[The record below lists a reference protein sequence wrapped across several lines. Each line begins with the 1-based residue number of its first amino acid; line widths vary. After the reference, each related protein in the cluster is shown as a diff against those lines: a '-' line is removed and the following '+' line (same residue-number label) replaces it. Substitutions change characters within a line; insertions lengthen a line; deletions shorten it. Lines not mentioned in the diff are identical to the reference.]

1 MPTRSAEAKSIRAAP
16 KQLPTLLRLAVQQ
29 LRRRPSPQKGA
40 LPPPAFRRR
49 LKDAVAALGKEVHAL
64 HWAELTAGSAH
75 WTMVT
80 TLPAG
85 SEVTLLA
92 AGEASLSRLLGI
104 GAGPKAA
111 LWFRLDGGDARKI
124 TGNGH
129 SLSVAHDTPI
139 ELIATIPSEFATKE
153 GDFGPEVPRAKVS
166 GKLLAALLVW
176 RRGADAGLAAAA
188 RQDPE
193 LFACAVQR
201 PERAEPP
208 GDWRYLW
215 RLGEGH
221 IYRRC
226 EDAADALCCHT
237 EADVGI
243 LQHPVSL
250 PLEDALRLR
259 WQWLAEQLPSA
270 LPEHTQ
276 PTHDYLSIAVEFDNG
291 LDLTYMWSAG
301 LAIDTV
307 FRCPLNWWDQRE
319 THWVIR
325 NDPKELGHWLS
336 EERRL
341 LADYRAAIGGTPP
354 ARVVG
359 VWLIANSLFQR
370 GEGVCRYRNI
380 ALLDDADR
388 VTPIPIA

>member
-1 MPTRSAEAKSIRAAP
+1 M
-16 KQLPTLLRLAVQQ
+16 LRLAGRQ
-29 LRRRPSPQKGA
+29 LRQRFRQQERPLAPH
-40 LPPPAFRRR
+40 AFRQR
-49 LKDAVAALGKEVHAL
+49 LSEAAAAFGNELHAL

-75 WTMVT
+75 WTVVT

-85 SEVTLLA
+85 SEATLLA
-92 AGEASLSRLLGI
+92 AGEARLSRLLGI

-111 LWFRLDGGDARKI
+111 LWYRLDGGEARKI
-124 TGNGH
+124 VDNGH
-129 SLSVAHDTPI
+129 SLKVDHDTQI
-139 ELIATIPSEFATKE
+139 ELIATIPCEFATQE
-153 GDFGPEVPRAKVS
+153 GEFGPEVPRAKVS
-166 GKLLAALLVW
+166 GKLLAAVLVW
-176 RRGADAGLAAAA
+176 RHGAETGLRAAAA
-188 RQDPE
+188 QDAA
-193 LFACAVQR
+193 LFAGAANR
-201 PERAEPP
+201 PEHAKPP

-215 RLGEGH
+215 RLGEGR

-226 EDAADALCCHT
+226 EEAPEAICCHT

-250 PLEDALRLR
+250 PLDDDLRLR

-307 FRCPLNWWDQRE
+307 FQCPLSWWDQRE

-325 NDPKELGHWLS
+325 NDPSELGRWLS
-336 EERRL
+336 EERHL
-341 LADYRAAIGGTPP
+341 LADYRAAIGGEPP
-354 ARVVG
+354 ARVTG

-370 GEGVCRYRNI
+370 GVGTCRYRDI
-380 ALLDDADR
+380 ALVDSADT
-388 VTPIPIA
+388 VTPVPIG